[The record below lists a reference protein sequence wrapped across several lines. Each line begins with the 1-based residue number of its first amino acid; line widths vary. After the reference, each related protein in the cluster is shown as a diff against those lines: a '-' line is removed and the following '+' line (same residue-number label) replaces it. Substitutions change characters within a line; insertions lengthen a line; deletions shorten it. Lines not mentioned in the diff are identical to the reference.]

1 MKAVTIK
8 DLEEKIINSILQIDS
23 LTQERA
29 QLQTTRDDLQSNL
42 SELKQRL
49 ENASNEIETA
59 NANNENLKQTIG
71 NLISKLE
78 ESNKK
83 ALERLE
89 KIENLETE
97 KTGLEENLSESNQV
111 NFNLNKQIEQ
121 HNVLIKTLQVI
132 GNELLHVLISFCS
145 GCDS

>member
-1 MKAVTIK
+1 M
-8 DLEEKIINSILQIDS
+8 EEKIINSILQIDS

-29 QLQTTRDDLQSNL
+29 QLQTTRDDLQLNI

-49 ENASNEIETA
+49 ENASNEIEA
-59 NANNENLKQTIG
+59 ADANNENLKQTIG
-71 NLISKLE
+71 GLISKLE

-97 KTGLEENLSESNQV
+97 KTGLEENLSESKQV

-132 GNELLHVLISFCS
+132 GNESFACF
-145 GCDS
+145 